1 MTTPTVNADNTL
13 IPDQAEVWLALKSDV
28 TDIATMIPTMPDDD
42 LDALGWEFTG
52 LIDDQK
58 GIALNPSIEV
68 KEYDAFG
75 HPKFRVKLKRGKLT
89 TDFTA
94 LETNAA
100 TKKIVLPGSSGNKL
114 GAPKDVQVY
123 VLYRFVDEDVAN
135 GTKVW
140 VSLTAAP
147 VELKSHG
154 GIIDGAL
161 SFAEVTIHHT
171 TDANN
176 DIFEVVEAA
185 NTTQWTA
192 TLGTQSSGTFTLTWG
207 GNTTAAIAYNAAASA
222 VKSALVALDDGYTSA
237 DWTVSGSAGGPY
249 TVTPPVAGSP
259 VTGSGASLGTPG
271 TFVIAPV

>member
-1 MTTPTVNADNTL
+1 MTTPVVNADNTL

-28 TDIATMIPTMPDDD
+28 TNITALIPTAPDDD

-52 LIDDQK
+52 LIDSTK

-75 HPKFRVKLKRGKLT
+75 HPKFRVKLKKGKLT

-94 LETNAA
+94 LETNEA
-100 TKKIVLPGSSGNKL
+100 TKKIVLPGSAANKL

-123 VLYRFVDEDVAN
+123 VLYRFVDEDVPN
-135 GTKVW
+135 GTKIW

-154 GIIDGAL
+154 GIIDGEL
-161 SFAEVTIHHT
+161 SFAEITVHHT

-176 DIFEVVEAA
+176 DIFQVVGDAV
-185 NTTQWTA
+185 TTQWTA

-207 GNTTAAIAYNAAASA
+207 GNTTTAIAYNATAAT

-249 TVTPPVAGSP
+249 TITPPHASAVS
-259 VTGSGASLGTPG
+259 GSGASLGTPG